1 METNLVNTPKPKGTI
16 LDRKVSTARKEYQC
30 HICENPIAPKTQ
42 YVILCISNWPDSNNI
57 FLKYHLG
64 CEPKE

>member
-1 METNLVNTPKPKGTI
+1 MSGINAPKPAGTI
-16 LDRKVSTARKEYQC
+16 LERKESTARKPHFC
-30 HICENPIAPKTQ
+30 HKCKSEISVKTKYVTLCVSNNP
-42 YVILCISNWPDSNNI
+42 YNNI